1 MPKAANRGDYE
12 VVAPGS
18 TNKEGKPLVP
28 NSVWKVT
35 IPEQGSADIE
45 FCDGAGLQVQ
55 SNNSSAIQNPIPEIS
70 SGSVRILT
78 LIGLKEGTTMIE
90 VTPTAGRGSEPLQVN
105 VIKVEAPKTFGEMVA
120 LEPPSMAL
128 NSHDTP
134 VVFEMHHTF
143 VIAPTTPA
151 QQIVDTARSKGKLR
165 HLAIS
170 CHSYVD
176 KATGATRLDIGMGFD
191 ASNTGLFTQLGETIG
206 GGVLWFAGCAAC
218 GSEQG
223 KNDVKAR
230 ATNARCYA
238 VGPVMFMS
246 VPKGTRGKLHLAKSM
261 VDMRA
266 RFMPVV
272 FTPAGSTVA
281 WNVFLG
287 MGSRLG
293 FSAKA

>member
-1 MPKAANRGDYE
+1 
-12 VVAPGS
+12 
-18 TNKEGKPLVP
+18 
-28 NSVWKVT
+28 
-35 IPEQGSADIE
+35 
-45 FCDGAGLQVQ
+45 
-55 SNNSSAIQNPIPEIS
+55 
-70 SGSVRILT
+70 
-78 LIGLKEGTTMIE
+78 MIE

-105 VIKVEAPKTFGEMVA
+105 VIKVEAPKAFGEMVV

-134 VVFEMHHTF
+134 VVFEMLHNF
-143 VIAPTTPA
+143 VIAPTMPA

-176 KATGATRLDIGMGFD
+176 KATGATRLDIGRGFD

-218 GSEQG
+218 GSEHG

-238 VGPVMFMS
+238 VGPVMFMTQ
-246 VPKGTRGKLHLAKSM
+246 KERGEGFIWQSPWWTCALDSCPL
-261 VDMRA
+261 
-266 RFMPVV
+266 F
-272 FTPAGSTVA
+272 
-281 WNVFLG
+281 
-287 MGSRLG
+287 SRLLAQRSRG
-293 FSAKA
+293 MSFSEWAPGWGLAQRHKLRWCGGRLQSCEGVIGSVIGLSEIEKCGRLDRSWRRCKHASNLRKRMKRI